1 VHQGTG
7 KENASDCVTAAQ
19 LSLSSHGMSDL
30 NYEEYHEVPYR
41 DGMNMI
47 NKESNRN
54 APPFWV
60 SARFFVH

>member
-1 VHQGTG
+1 
-7 KENASDCVTAAQ
+7 
-19 LSLSSHGMSDL
+19 MSDL